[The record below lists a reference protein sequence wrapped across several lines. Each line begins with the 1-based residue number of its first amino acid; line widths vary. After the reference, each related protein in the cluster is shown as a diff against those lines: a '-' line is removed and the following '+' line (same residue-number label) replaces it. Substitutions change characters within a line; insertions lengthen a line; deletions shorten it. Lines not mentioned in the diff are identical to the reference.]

1 MEFGKKRGAKNIA
14 EAIRVA
20 KTLESYEAAMDYM
33 SSYNIRYVIRHQLKL
48 SREFTQAFM
57 KPDISKYGLNTFN
70 RAPIDKNILSK
81 KIVIIVGD
89 SNMGKTSYAL
99 AHFTRGAV
107 IQSKYDY
114 CKITVN
120 TDGIVFDMKFNRM
133 PVADVFALCNL
144 NVPTKLKIKYGTTCL
159 QPHIPRIVCVLRETD
174 FWPYR
179 FFERNGKIRPEQES
193 NFKTICSMCY
203 FIKLSEPLY
212 ETTKE
217 HMEEATNCGD
227 SLVYKEWKLSLAI

>member
-14 EAIRVA
+14 EAIRIA

-33 SSYNIRYVIRHQLKL
+33 SSYSIRYVIRHRLKL

-57 KPDISKYGLNTFN
+57 KPDVSEYSLNTFN
-70 RAPIDKNILSK
+70 RSPIEKNILNTK
-81 KIVIIVGD
+81 LVILVG
-89 SNMGKTSYAL
+89 SSGMGKTNYAL

-107 IQSKYDY
+107 ILSKYDY

-120 TDGIVFDMKFNRM
+120 TDAVIFHMNFNTM
-133 PVADVFALCNL
+133 PVADVMAFCNL

-159 QPHIPRIVCVLRETD
+159 QPHIPRIVCVLKESD

-179 FFERNGKIRPEQES
+179 FFDRNGKIRPEQET
-193 NFKTICSMCY
+193 NFKTICSRCY
-203 FIKLSEPLY
+203 FIQVKEPLY
-212 ETTKE
+212 ETTAE
-217 HMEEATNCGD
+217 QMELMNNCGE
-227 SLVYKEWKLSLAI
+227 SAVCEEWRLTR